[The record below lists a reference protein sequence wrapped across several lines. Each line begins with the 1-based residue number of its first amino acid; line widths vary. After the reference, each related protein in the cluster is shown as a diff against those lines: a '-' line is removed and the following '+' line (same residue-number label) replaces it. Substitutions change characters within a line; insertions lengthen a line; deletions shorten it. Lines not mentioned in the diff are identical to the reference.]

1 MPISIF
7 EKTTS
12 FFFSGLKQTSLLI
25 LHLLDPRMSYEF
37 GADVS
42 YEFGSGRH
50 FVRSFVRSQRK
61 ILEFV
66 HHLGGLGG
74 PLKVPKMVQKW
85 GF

>member
-25 LHLLDPRMSYEF
+25 FHLLDPRMSYEF

-50 FVRSFVRSQRK
+50 FVR
-61 ILEFV
+61 
-66 HHLGGLGG
+66 
-74 PLKVPKMVQKW
+74 
-85 GF
+85 